1 MLKLLLTGAVTVGAL
16 IAASAS
22 AQAANAYTFMLVPK
36 TR

>member
-1 MLKLLLTGAVTVGAL
+1 MLKLLLTGALTAGAL

-22 AQAANAYTFMLVPK
+22 AQAANTCTFALVPK